1 MTIMDPTPIR
11 RQPSGRL
18 DEIEA
23 VLPRL
28 RTEPAEPHDPFLAL
42 VRGRPAREVNP
53 GLWDWQ
59 AEALDRWHASD
70 CRGVIEAVTG
80 AGKTMVGITAAYEAC
95 RMGVKVLVLVPTI
108 ELQEQWFS
116 RLNTTLPDALVG
128 MFGNGRRD
136 SLRDCDI
143 VIAVVH
149 SAARSE
155 LLADHHRGLLIAD
168 ETHRY
173 AAPSFHRALSERFSY
188 RLGLTA
194 TYERPDDAHKHQLD
208 PYFGGVIFRLWYDR
222 ALADGV
228 IAPFDLAFVSIDLN
242 AEERSNYERFSSR
255 MSKLERPLRHKL
267 GLVGAPVGKFFTAV
281 SRLAGR
287 KDDRSPAAMMAR
299 RYLDAMN
306 RRQAVLSNAGAKLR
320 LLEELAPVVAKSDGT
335 LVFADTIDSSTQ
347 AGAVLSSAGVRCES
361 ISSDSPPETRR
372 GALSRFG
379 HGYAQALCAPRILDE
394 GIDVPRADLAIVVS
408 GSRQARQTIQRLGRV
423 IRRKPDGGRGRFVHV
438 FAART
443 AEDPFER
450 KGRQY
455 ADIEQFAD
463 RVGHFTGDEVR
474 RLRRFLLED
483 LRQMPPPA
491 AEPRAEAEEPLA
503 VDTVLRPEPV
513 VVPEAGDPE
522 PNEPTSLPTD
532 SGPAEDGAF
541 EIVLRIPDGRK
552 ADADE
557 LRPQLGG
564 KSLHDST
571 KLYLIGIGKV
581 PLLTAE
587 DEVALAKTIEAGLY
601 AEYLWRNEHYST
613 RRERHDL
620 EAIVREGREAKEK
633 FIVAN
638 LRLVVSVA
646 KQYASYTDK
655 LEFLDLISHGNFGL
669 VRAVE
674 KFDYTRSQKFSTYAM
689 WWIRQSI
696 TRAMADED
704 RTIRLP
710 VHVVEDL
717 NAHRKC
723 EPGRACGHA
732 ADRLHRV
739 QQIQPRS
746 LDLIL
751 DDEKLVGL
759 FAERFSRI
767 EMQTRDSHHTL
778 PHPEDEMLLRERNA
792 AVNAVIDQLL
802 GPREADIIR
811 RRFGWRGEPQTLE
824 VIGQAYDVTRERIR
838 QLERDSLKTLKEFMT
853 RHLSVVFTS
862 DEEDVPAG

>member
-155 LLADHHRGLLIAD
+155 QLADHHSGLLIAD

-173 AAPSFHRALSERFSY
+173 AAPSFVRALSERFSY

-194 TYERPDDAHKHQLD
+194 TYERPDEAHKHQLD

-228 IAPFDLAFVSIDLN
+228 IAPFDLAFVRIDLN

-287 KDDRSPAAMMAR
+287 KDDPSPAAMMAR

-306 RRQAVLSNAGAKLR
+306 RRQSVLSNARSKLR

-347 AGAVLSSAGVRCES
+347 AGAVLSSAGVKCES

-379 HGYAQALCAPRILDE
+379 HGHAQALCAPRILDE

-423 IRRKPDGGRGRFVHV
+423 IRRKPNGGRGRFVHV

-450 KGRQY
+450 KSRQY

-474 RLRRFLLED
+474 SLRRFLLED
-483 LRQMPPPA
+483 RRQMRPPL
-491 AEPRAEAEEPLA
+491 AEPHSEAEVPPTVE
-503 VDTVLRPEPV
+503 TVLVPEPV
-513 VVPEAGDPE
+513 EAPHAATPE
-522 PNEPTSLPTD
+522 PQAPSPSPTEP
-532 SGPAEDGAF
+532 GPAEDGAF
-541 EIVLRIPDGRK
+541 EIVLRIPDERK
-552 ADADE
+552 VAADE

-571 KLYLIGIGKV
+571 KLYLIGIGKA

-601 AEYLWRNEHYST
+601 AEHLWQNERYST
-613 RRERHDL
+613 RRGRHEL
-620 EAIVREGREAKEK
+620 EAVVREGREAKEK
-633 FIVAN
+633 FVRSN
-638 LRLVVSVA
+638 LRLVASIA
-646 KQYASYTDK
+646 KSYARHCHH
-655 LEFLDLISHGNFGL
+655 LEFLDLISHGHIGL
-669 VRAVE
+669 TRAVDG
-674 KFDYTRSQKFSTYAM
+674 FDFKRGQKFSTYAT

-696 TRAMADED
+696 NRGIQDEE
-704 RTIRLP
+704 RTIRVP
-710 VHVVEDL
+710 VHVLDRVSEHRRCED
-717 NAHRKC
+717 A
-723 EPGRACGHA
+723 
-732 ADRLHRV
+732 RLCDHDIDLIERV
-739 QQIQPRS
+739 DYMQPRS
-746 LDLIL
+746 LDRIL

-759 FAERFSRI
+759 FAERFSPVDLNTG
-767 EMQTRDSHHTL
+767 ESQHTL
-778 PHPEDEMLLRERNA
+778 PHPEDEMLLCERNA

-811 RRFGWRGEPQTLE
+811 RRFGWSGEPQTLE

-838 QLERDSLKTLKEFMT
+838 QLERDSLKTLREFMT
-853 RHLSVVFTS
+853 RVPAG

>member
-1 MTIMDPTPIR
+1 MTIMDPTPIKR
-11 RQPSGRL
+11 HPTECA
-18 DEIEA
+18 DEIGT

-42 VRGRPAREVNP
+42 ARGRPAREVNP
-53 GLWDWQ
+53 GLWEWQ

-95 RMGVKVLVLVPTI
+95 RMGIKVLVLVPTI

-116 RLNTTLPDALVG
+116 RLNSTLPDALVG

-491 AEPRAEAEEPLA
+491 AEPRAEAKKPLT
-503 VDTVLRPEPV
+503 VDTQLRPEPV
-513 VVPEAGDPE
+513 VAPGAVDPE
-522 PNEPTSLPTD
+522 PKEPTSSPTG
-532 SGPAEDGAF
+532 SGPVEDGAF
-541 EIVLRIPDGRK
+541 AIVLRIPGGRK
-552 ADADE
+552 SDADE
-557 LRPQLGG
+557 LQPQLGR
-564 KSLHDST
+564 KSIRDST
-571 KLYLIGIGKV
+571 KLYLIGIGKE

-601 AEYLWRNEHYST
+601 AEHLWRNEQYST

-620 EAIVREGREAKEK
+620 EAVMREGREAKEK
-633 FIVAN
+633 FVRSN
-638 LRLVVSVA
+638 LRLVASIA
-646 KQYASYTDK
+646 KSYK
-655 LEFLDLISHGNFGL
+655 RHCHHLEFLDLISHGHIGL
-669 VRAVE
+669 IRAVDG
-674 KFDYTRSQKFSTYAM
+674 FDFKRGQKFSTYAT

-696 TRAMADED
+696 NRGIQDEE
-704 RTIRLP
+704 RTIRVP
-710 VHVVEDL
+710 VHVLDRVSEHRRCED
-717 NAHRKC
+717 A
-723 EPGRACGHA
+723 
-732 ADRLHRV
+732 RLCDHDIDLIERV
-739 QQIQPRS
+739 DYMQPRS
-746 LDLIL
+746 LDRIL

-759 FAERFSRI
+759 FAERFSPVDLNTG
-767 EMQTRDSHHTL
+767 ESQHTL
-778 PHPEDEMLLRERNA
+778 PHPEDEMLLRERD
-792 AVNAVIDQLL
+792 AVINAVIDQLL

-838 QLERDSLKTLKEFMT
+838 QLERASLKTLREFMT
-853 RHLSVVFTS
+853 RHLTVAPAG

>member
-1 MTIMDPTPIR
+1 MTIMDPTPIKR
-11 RQPSGRL
+11 HPTECA
-18 DEIEA
+18 DEIGT

-42 VRGRPAREVNP
+42 ARGRPAREVNP
-53 GLWDWQ
+53 GLWEWQ

-95 RMGVKVLVLVPTI
+95 RMGIKVLVLVPTI

-116 RLNTTLPDALVG
+116 RLNSTLPDALVG

-491 AEPRAEAEEPLA
+491 AEPRAEAKKPLT
-503 VDTVLRPEPV
+503 VDTQLRPEPV
-513 VVPEAGDPE
+513 VAPGAVDPE
-522 PNEPTSLPTD
+522 PKEPTSSPTG
-532 SGPAEDGAF
+532 SGPVEDGAF
-541 EIVLRIPDGRK
+541 AIVLRIPGGRK
-552 ADADE
+552 SDADE
-557 LRPQLGG
+557 LQPQLGR
-564 KSLHDST
+564 KSIRDST
-571 KLYLIGIGKV
+571 KLYLIGIGKE

-601 AEYLWRNEHYST
+601 AEHFWRNEQYST

-620 EAIVREGREAKEK
+620 EAVMREGREAKEK
-633 FIVAN
+633 FVRSN
-638 LRLVVSVA
+638 LRLVASIA
-646 KQYASYTDK
+646 KSYK
-655 LEFLDLISHGNFGL
+655 RHCHHLEFLDLISHGHIGL
-669 VRAVE
+669 IRAVDG
-674 KFDYTRSQKFSTYAM
+674 FDFKRGQKFSTYAT

-696 TRAMADED
+696 NRGIQDEE
-704 RTIRLP
+704 RTIRVP
-710 VHVVEDL
+710 VHVLDRVSEHRRCED
-717 NAHRKC
+717 A
-723 EPGRACGHA
+723 
-732 ADRLHRV
+732 RLCDHDIDLIERV
-739 QQIQPRS
+739 DYMQPRS
-746 LDLIL
+746 LDRIL

-759 FAERFSRI
+759 FAERFSPVDLNTG
-767 EMQTRDSHHTL
+767 ESQHTL
-778 PHPEDEMLLRERNA
+778 PHPEDEMLLRERD
-792 AVNAVIDQLL
+792 AVINAVIDQLL

-838 QLERDSLKTLKEFMT
+838 QLERASLKTLREFMT
-853 RHLSVVFTS
+853 RHLTVAPAG